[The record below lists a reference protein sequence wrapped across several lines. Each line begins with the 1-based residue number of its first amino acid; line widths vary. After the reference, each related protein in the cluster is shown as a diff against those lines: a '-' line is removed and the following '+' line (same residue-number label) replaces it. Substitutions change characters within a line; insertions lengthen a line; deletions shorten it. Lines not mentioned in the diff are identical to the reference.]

1 MDQKT
6 SLAKYLNRNI
16 CTFSYKTDMVFSEHG
31 VPQNTELFDGA
42 VPPNSVLFGGNVPA
56 NRILILGFYQ
66 TQHDL
71 GQANVPIDCLLHL
84 NPNIPCLQYLKI
96 IRS

>member
-1 MDQKT
+1 MQ
-6 SLAKYLNRNI
+6 NRHG
-16 CTFSYKTDMVFSEHG
+16 FSEHG

-71 GQANVPIDCLLHL
+71 GQANVPIDCLPHL